1 MAKHLRVIDPQNP
14 IIQNYFPLVFQRGA
28 DVKPYISRR
37 RWLWLCTLEVLFGQE
52 LLESLVN
59 TASLS
64 GCPEDPDKDGLYGK
78 PMHLNLHIPSGLLTN
93 WFRTHLVE
101 LLFYKFY
108 LQYKFIEPVGGHP
121 YENHA
126 LGEINLHG
134 TRFRFNKSLLY
145 LVIPFRRVY
154 IISAVAFTLA
164 ADLCAYL
171 VTSNIS
177 TAIVIAVVLEFT
189 RRLFKL

>member
-1 MAKHLRVIDPQNP
+1 
-14 IIQNYFPLVFQRGA
+14 
-28 DVKPYISRR
+28 
-37 RWLWLCTLEVLFGQE
+37 
-52 LLESLVN
+52 
-59 TASLS
+59 
-64 GCPEDPDKDGLYGK
+64 
-78 PMHLNLHIPSGLLTN
+78 MHLNLHIPSGLLTN